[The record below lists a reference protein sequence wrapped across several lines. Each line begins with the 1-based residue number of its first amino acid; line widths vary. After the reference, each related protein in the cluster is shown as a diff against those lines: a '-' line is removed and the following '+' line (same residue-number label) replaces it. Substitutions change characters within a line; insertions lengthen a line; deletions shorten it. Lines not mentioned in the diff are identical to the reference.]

1 MRDIW
6 AFLLQTLTAS
16 GTAVL
21 LLVVKAMFQDKL
33 SPRWQFSIWGVL
45 GVILLIPAGMFGRY
59 ALFNWPLLI
68 ESLKTYLTG
77 SYSMTNIVSPFS
89 RRVLNRVRIF
99 LSSCSGRY
107 FARSMEQL

>member
-68 ESLKTYLTG
+68 ESLLFHDQYCFTNSLAHDKG
-77 SYSMTNIVSPFS
+77 SGNGF
-89 RRVLNRVRIF
+89 
-99 LSSCSGRY
+99 
-107 FARSMEQL
+107 